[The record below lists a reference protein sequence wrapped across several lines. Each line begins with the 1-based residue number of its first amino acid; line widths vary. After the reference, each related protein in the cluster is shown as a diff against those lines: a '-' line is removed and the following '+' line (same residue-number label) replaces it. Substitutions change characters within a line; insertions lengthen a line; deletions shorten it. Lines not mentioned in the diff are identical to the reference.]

1 MYLHKTNGIAAGT
14 TAGKPEPPV
23 RNAASKPPP
32 SQAAKSSAPVPP
44 VPVHNTAVPRSTSA
58 LIAAAGLPL
67 DKLSTSIVS
76 FARFFSLPLKP
87 ELMAAMRHQT
97 VTHPSAA
104 AENAPDSGTA
114 AKIREA
120 LSLAAAAAESKGIEL
135 HPRGLEAFAEA
146 IDPDWQKRE
155 DSGGHGD
162 RGRRNKNHQ
171 QQEEENAPD
180 KTGPAKIA
188 AITAAGVKQMALES
202 TEKNPLLA
210 ILNQLPGKNSRRWIV
225 LPFSFDEGGKEFK
238 VSLRILLEADQS
250 PHRAACMAA
259 TQLAATCVA
268 ATCVA
273 LDIAESER
281 RWLFAL
287 ESASGLLAA
296 GLPTKRLA
304 VYLQPELPP
313 SAHAPFARALSD
325 MLGIPLERVSIRN
338 RAESFPCESGG
349 ADDLL
354 RSINEAV

>member
-1 MYLHKTNGIAAGT
+1 MYLHKTNGMAAGMAAGTAAGT
-14 TAGKPEPPV
+14 TASKPEPPV

-32 SQAAKSSAPVPP
+32 QAAKSSAPPAP
-44 VPVHNTAVPRSTSA
+44 VPRSASA
-58 LIAAAGLPL
+58 LIAAARLPV
-67 DKLSTSIVS
+67 DKLSASIVS

-87 ELMAAMRHQT
+87 ELMAEMRRQT
-97 VTHPSAA
+97 LAHPSATQADMVKQAAAQNA
-104 AENAPDSGTA
+104 AETGAV

-135 HPRGLEAFAEA
+135 HPKGLEAFAEA

-155 DSGGHGD
+155 DSGGHGQ
-162 RGRRNKNHQ
+162 RGRQNKNRR

-188 AITAAGVKQMALES
+188 AMTAAGLKQMALES
-202 TEKNPLLA
+202 AEKNPLLS
-210 ILNQLPGKNSRRWIV
+210 ILNRLPGKNGRRWIV
-225 LPFSFDEGGKEFK
+225 LPFSFEEGGREFK

-250 PHRAACMAA
+250 PNRASCM
-259 TQLAATCVA
+259 A

-287 ESASGLLAA
+287 EAASGLLAA
-296 GLPTKRLA
+296 GLPAKKLA

-313 SAHAPFARALSD
+313 RAHAPFTRELSR
-325 MLGIPLERVSIRN
+325 LLEIPLERISIRP
-338 RAESFPCESGG
+338 RAESFPCESGR
-349 ADDLL
+349 ADDLP

>member
-1 MYLHKTNGIAAGT
+1 MYLHKTTGT
-14 TAGKPEPPV
+14 TANKTAPEPPV

-44 VPVHNTAVPRSTSA
+44 APAPRSTSA
-58 LIAAAGLPL
+58 LIAAAGLPT
-67 DKLSTSIVS
+67 DKLSASIVS

-87 ELMAAMRHQT
+87 ELMAAMRRQT
-97 VTHPSAA
+97 LAHPAA
-104 AENAPDSGTA
+104 TQTATQADAVKQALAENVPAQNAADSAA

-120 LSLAAAAAESKGIEL
+120 LSLAAVAAESKGVEL
-135 HPRGLEAFAEA
+135 HPKGLEAFAEA
-146 IDPDWQKRE
+146 IDPEWQKRE
-155 DSGGHGD
+155 DSNG
-162 RGRRNKNHQ
+162 RGRRNNNRQ

-180 KTGPAKIA
+180 KNDP
-188 AITAAGVKQMALES
+188 ITAAGLKQMALES
-202 TEKNPLLA
+202 AEKNPLLA
-210 ILNQLPGKNSRRWIV
+210 ILNRLPGKNGRRWIV
-225 LPFSFDEGGKEFK
+225 LPFSFDEGGREFK

-250 PHRAACMAA
+250 PHRAVCM
-259 TQLAATCVA
+259 A

-287 ESASGLLAA
+287 ESAN
-296 GLPTKRLA
+296 GLPAKKLA

-313 SAHAPFARALSD
+313 AAHAPFARALSEL
-325 MLGIPLERVSIRN
+325 MQIPLERISIRN